1 MGQRTQIIYQKV
13 ANSGQ
18 KTTKIYHLQW
28 GYGRQMPLH
37 FMRLVID
44 DHLKKATFAKDY
56 NFLSED
62 VIPMHFTEH
71 DDISQ
76 WIEGRPA
83 YIEKQLQ
90 EEGLTDERREELLDW
105 LAKAKNFVESLKV
118 FDITDAKQVARLL
131 DRCDN
136 NNGAMLIQA
145 HEGKYEYNST
155 KFTIGFMFGYEDFDN
170 AYDKIVSAEEYL
182 SKHGG
187 SEYSD
192 EEFRKMF
199 KDFCD
204 YFGVKEMV

>member
-13 ANSGQ
+13 ANNGQ

-44 DHLKKATFAKDY
+44 DYLKKITFAKDY
-56 NFLSED
+56 NFLNED
-62 VIPMHFTEH
+62 VIPMHFDKY
-71 DDISQ
+71 DDISKSYM
-76 WIEGRPA
+76 ESTAR
-83 YIEKQLQ
+83 IEKLLQ
-90 EEGLTDERREELLDW
+90 EEDLTDERREELLDR
-105 LAKAKNFVESLKV
+105 LAEVKDFIEFFNN
-118 FDITDAKQVARLL
+118 FDITDARQVASILSK
-131 DRCDN
+131 CDN

-145 HEGKYEYNST
+145 HEGECEYDRAT
-155 KFTIGFMFGYEDFDN
+155 FTIGFMFGYEDFDN

-187 SEYSD
+187 KRYSD

-199 KDFCD
+199 KDFCN
-204 YFGVKEMV
+204 YFDVKEMV

>member
-13 ANSGQ
+13 ANNGQ
-18 KTTKIYHLQW
+18 KTTKVYHLQW

-44 DHLKKATFAKDY
+44 DYMKKATFAKDY
-56 NFLSED
+56 NFLNEN
-62 VIPMHFTEH
+62 VISMHFYETV
-71 DDISQ
+71 DITKFF
-76 WIEGRPA
+76 IENPA
-83 YIEKQLQ
+83 YIEKRLQ
-90 EEGLTDERREELLDW
+90 EEGLTDERREELLER
-105 LAKAKNFVESLKV
+105 LLEAKDFVEFLKV
-118 FDITDAKQVARLL
+118 CDITDAKQVARLL
-131 DRCDN
+131 YECDN

-145 HEGKYEYNST
+145 HEGKYEYDST

>member
-13 ANSGQ
+13 ANNGQ

-44 DHLKKATFAKDY
+44 DYLKKATFAKYY

-71 DDISQ
+71 DDESKFFM
-76 WIEGRPA
+76 GRPA
-83 YIEKQLQ
+83 YIEKRLI
-90 EEGLTDERREELLDW
+90 EEELTDKEREELLEW
-105 LAKAKNFVESLKV
+105 LSEAKDFVEFLKV
-118 FDITDAKQVARLL
+118 CDITDAKQVARLL
-131 DRCDN
+131 DKCDN

-145 HEGKYEYNST
+145 HEGKYEYDRAT
-155 KFTIGFMFGYEDFDN
+155 FIIGFMFGYEDFNN

-199 KDFCD
+199 KDFCN